1 MSDLPPNVRQGEQA
15 RLIPVAADTRREQR
29 VTSTVLAVLSAV
41 DEFGYRMLKSV
52 GAPIGKSS
60 KIACFT
66 EIVFDSESKNSN
78 HRPDGLIVIQRGK
91 RNWTALVEAK
101 IGRSVLDKEQIESY
115 LDIARKVGAD
125 AVITISNQFATR
137 PTHHPITVNKSKLR
151 SVGLYH
157 WSWSALLT
165 EALLC
170 EAESAVTDRDQAFIL
185 HEMIRYLNHDNSG
198 VVSFERMPATW
209 KDICAVVQQDAQLTR
224 NSPGVSDVIISWH
237 ELTRFLAL
245 NLSVGIG
252 HAVSVHL
259 PRTHVLN
266 PEKSVQDDTASLISD
281 AKLTAEFDVP
291 DAAARIQYSA
301 DLARRTLTTSMTLD
315 APKDRAR
322 PLSLCTWILKQV
334 EACTDDNLI
343 IVAKWLGRT
352 ADTMATLGQM
362 REDRAAVLGN
372 VTGQMPTAFEVRQ
385 VLDLGGRFKGVR
397 TFVEGAKQALPS
409 FYEHAGQNLQAWV
422 AKPPKMKAA
431 KQTDE
436 EADDEISHELIAE
449 KLETEATERVEMR
462 LVGSEPN

>member
-15 RLIPVAADTRREQR
+15 RLIPVTADTSREQR
-29 VTSTVLAVLSAV
+29 VTSTVLAVLSSV

-78 HRPDGLIVIQRGK
+78 HRPDGLIVVQRGK

-137 PTHHPITVNKSKLR
+137 PTHHPVTVNKSKLR

-170 EAESAVTDRDQAFIL
+170 EAESAVTDPDQAFIL
-185 HEMIRYLNHDNSG
+185 HEMIRYLNHDSSG
-198 VVSFERMPATW
+198 VTSFERMPSNW
-209 KDICAVVQQDAQLTR
+209 KDLCAIVQQDARLTR
-224 NSPGVSDVIISWH
+224 NSTGVSDGITSWH

-245 NLSVGIG
+245 ELSVALGRV
-252 HAVSVHL
+252 VSIHL
-259 PRTHVLN
+259 PRPHVID
-266 PEKSVQDDTASLISD
+266 PDKRIQDDIASLIGD
-281 AKLTAEFDVP
+281 TKLTAEFDVP

-315 APKDRAR
+315 APKDRSR

-334 EACTDDNLI
+334 EACPDDDLI
-343 IVAKWLGRT
+343 IVANWPGRIV
-352 ADTMATLGQM
+352 DTMVTLGQL
-362 REDRAAVLGN
+362 REDRSTILGN
-372 VTGQMPTAFEVRQ
+372 VTGQMPRSFEVRQ
-385 VLDLGGRFKGVR
+385 IFDLGGRFRGAR
-397 TFVEGAKQALPS
+397 TFVDDAKQTLPL
-409 FYEHAGQNLQAWV
+409 FYEHVGQNLQAWV
-422 AKPPKMKAA
+422 AKPPKIKVTV
-431 KQTDE
+431 QTGE
-436 EADDEISHELIAE
+436 EADDANSQDLIAE
-449 KLETEATERVEMR
+449 QLETEATERFENSFI
-462 LVGSEPN
+462 GSEQN